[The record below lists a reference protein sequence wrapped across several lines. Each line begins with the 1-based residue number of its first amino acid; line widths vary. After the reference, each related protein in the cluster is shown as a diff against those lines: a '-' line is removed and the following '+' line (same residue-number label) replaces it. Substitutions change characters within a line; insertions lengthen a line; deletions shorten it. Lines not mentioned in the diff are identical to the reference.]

1 VTRLPVRPDML
12 TLRHRRFW
20 IVASVLLVAAVV
32 VGSLQTAF
40 ATGVMRGFDKV
51 EHFGTYMF
59 LAVWF
64 TGLYRRRRYWLVA
77 AGLLALG
84 LSMEIAQFVMQAGR
98 MGDPYDMAAN
108 TGGVAAGLLLACVA
122 TGGWAERLEA
132 WLAR

>member
-1 VTRLPVRPDML
+1 ML

>member
-1 VTRLPVRPDML
+1 ML

-20 IVASVLLVAAVV
+20 IAASVLLVAVV
-32 VGSLQTAF
+32 VLGSLQTAF
-40 ATGVMRGFDKV
+40 ATGKLQGFDKV
-51 EHFGTYMF
+51 EHFCTYMF

-64 TGLYRRRRYWLVA
+64 TGLYRRPRYWLVA

-108 TGGVAAGLLLACVA
+108 TGGVAAGLVLALVA
-122 TGGWAERLEA
+122 TGGWAQRLEA

>member
-1 VTRLPVRPDML
+1 ML
-12 TLRHRRFW
+12 TLRHRRLW
-20 IVASVLLVAAVV
+20 IAASVLLVATVV

-40 ATGVMRGFDKV
+40 AGGKLHGFDKV
-51 EHFGTYMF
+51 EHFCTYMF

-64 TGLYRRRRYWLVA
+64 TGLYRRPSYWLVA

-84 LSMEIAQFVMQAGR
+84 LSMEVAQFVMQAGR

-108 TGGVAAGLLLACVA
+108 TGGVAAGLVLALVA
-122 TGGWAERLEA
+122 TGGWAQRLEA

>member
-1 VTRLPVRPDML
+1 MGPGHEGVQGTATVTVPDVVDRGEPIWCEL
-12 TLRHRRFW
+12 EGERFPL
-20 IVASVLLVAAVV
+20 SHGAVV
-32 VGSLQTAF
+32 IAAITSCTNTSNPQ
-40 ATGVMRGFDKV
+40 VM
-51 EHFGTYMF
+51 
-59 LAVWF
+59 
-64 TGLYRRRRYWLVA
+64 VA

-108 TGGVAAGLLLACVA
+108 TGGVAAGLVVACVA